1 MVRLLTVSL
10 LWMMSVGFIAG
21 AASAQVTSYTLD
33 NGMDIVVIE
42 DHRAPVV
49 THMVWYRAGAAD
61 EKPGQSG
68 IAHFLEHLMFK
79 ATDELESG
87 EFSRIVA
94 ANGGNDNAFTSHDYT
109 AYFQRI
115 ISDRLELVMQLESDR
130 MTDLVLSDADIIPE
144 RNVVLEERNQRVENN
159 PGSLFAEQRNAALYL
174 NHPYGRPVIGWKHEV
189 ETLDR
194 EDALEWYRTY
204 YAPNNAILIVA
215 GDVEPEEVKRL
226 AEKYYGPLAPSENLP
241 ERVRAQEPPHLSA
254 RRLVYND
261 PRVRQPYVIRSYLA
275 PERNAGDQ
283 ETAAALTIL
292 AEMLGGSG
300 ITSVMGRKLQIE
312 EELAVATGSFYSG
325 EGLDTQSFG
334 IYVVPRD
341 GVSLEE
347 AEAGMDAAIA
357 AFIEEGP
364 DPEHLERIKTQ
375 IRAAEIFSL
384 DNQEQLARRYGAA
397 LTQGLTIEDV
407 AVWPEV
413 LGNVE
418 AEDLIEAAKAVFEKD
433 NSVTGW
439 LRGRAPKPEPASQTS
454 EGKSQ

>member
-1 MVRLLTVSL
+1 MLRKLFSAVVSSCAV
-10 LWMMSVGFIAG
+10 LWTS
-21 AASAQVTSYTLD
+21 AAAAAPVTTYSLE

-87 EFSRIVA
+87 EFSKIVA

-115 ISDRLELVMQLESDR
+115 IADRLELVMEMEADR
-130 MTDLVLSDADIIPE
+130 MTDLVLSDDDIIPE

-159 PGSLFAEQRNAALYL
+159 PGSLFSEQRNAALYL
-174 NHPYGRPVIGWKHEV
+174 NHPYGRPVIGWKHEI
-189 ETLDR
+189 EKLDR

-204 YAPNNAILIVA
+204 YAPNNAILVVA
-215 GDVEPEEVKRL
+215 GDVEPAEVKRL
-226 AEKYYGPLAPSENLP
+226 AEIHYGPIPPSEGLK
-241 ERVRAQEPPHLSA
+241 ERVRPAEPPHLSP
-254 RRLVYND
+254 RRLVFED

-275 PERNAGDQ
+275 QERDSGAQ
-283 ETAAALTIL
+283 EEAAALTIL

-312 EELAVATGSFYSG
+312 EEIAVATGAFYSG
-325 EGLDTQSFG
+325 QGLDQQNFG
-334 IYVVPRD
+334 VYVVPRP
-341 GVSLEE
+341 GTSLDE
-347 AEAGMDAAIA
+347 AEAAMDRAIA

-364 DPEHLERIKTQ
+364 DPAHLARIKTQ
-375 IRAAEIFSL
+375 IQASEIFAL
-384 DNQEQLARRYGAA
+384 DSQEGLARRYGAA
-397 LTQGLTIEDV
+397 LTQGLTVEDV
-407 AVWPEV
+407 AAWPDV
-413 LGNVE
+413 LAAVN
-418 AEDLIEAAKAVFEKD
+418 ADDLVSAAKNVFDLNK
-433 NSVTGW
+433 SVTGY
-439 LRGRAPKPEPASQTS
+439 LRSKTFGQASGGT
-454 EGKSQ
+454 E